1 MRHGPVKWWCHEAR
15 RDDKEIKRRGGIFA
29 GENRLHTLRAVDFF
43 RHSSWRGSEVRVG
56 IDEHDSSRAN
66 NRFDASGLRIHMIG
80 IGGCGMS
87 GAGRILAERGA
98 VVSGSDLNSFEGMGS
113 LVQRGVK
120 VSIGHRAEQ
129 VAEDVDLVVISAAI
143 PMSNPEL
150 QIAHRR
156 GVRVIKYA
164 ELLGELSR
172 GYRGI
177 AIAGTHGKS
186 TTTAMVAHIFRE
198 SGLDPT
204 FVIGAQS
211 EQLGG
216 SSAAGTGPHF
226 VVESCEY
233 GRSFLNLKP
242 HAAAILNIESDHLD
256 CYKNFEAI
264 VEAFSDFAR
273 LVDVAGIVI
282 CNGEDRW
289 AMEAS
294 AASGA
299 CVETFGFDE
308 SVDWRAINLAQDFGR
323 FSFDVQYRRVPV
335 LSTRLEVPG
344 QHNVRNV
351 LAAVALAYHCGAA
364 CHRISEAVTSFDG
377 IGRRLTL
384 RGRGSGVQIVDDYA
398 HHPTEIRVTIEA
410 VRSRYVPKR
419 IIVVFQPHQ
428 YDRTR
433 HFLDDFA
440 ASFHDVDEV
449 VVPDVYG
456 ARESER
462 DGVQVGSKE
471 LVSRICEKGGRACY
485 LPTLSAAA
493 EHVVAQATD
502 GDLVVTMGA
511 GDVWK
516 VADELVQRI
525 C

>member
-1 MRHGPVKWWCHEAR
+1 MHVRLDENGYG
-15 RDDKEIKRRGGIFA
+15 RGA
-29 GENRLHTLRAVDFF
+29 K
-43 RHSSWRGSEVRVG
+43 
-56 IDEHDSSRAN
+56 
-66 NRFDASGLRIHMIG
+66 RFDPAGLRIHMIG

-98 VVSGSDLNSFEGMGS
+98 LVSGSDLNSFEGIGS
-113 LVQRGVK
+113 LVQRGVR

-129 VAEDVDLVVISAAI
+129 VGEDVDLVVISAAI
-143 PMSNPEL
+143 PSSNPEL
-150 QIAHRR
+150 QIAQRR

-172 GYRGI
+172 GYQSI

-216 SSAAGTGPHF
+216 SSAAGAGPHF
-226 VVESCEY
+226 VVESCEFD
-233 GRSFLNLKP
+233 RSFLHLKP
-242 HAAAILNIESDHLD
+242 HAATILNIEPDHLD
-256 CYKNFEAI
+256 CFENIEAI

-273 LVDVAGIVI
+273 LVDVGGIVI

-294 AASGA
+294 AASSA
-299 CVETFGFDE
+299 KVETFGFE
-308 SVDWRAINLAQDFGR
+308 ETVHWRAVNLAQDFGR
-323 FSFDVQYRRVPV
+323 YSFDVCYRGVPV

-364 CHRISEAVTSFDG
+364 CHRIAEAVTSYEG
-377 IGRRLTL
+377 IGRRLTW
-384 RGRGSGVQIVDDYA
+384 RGEGSGVQIVDDYA

-410 VRSRYVPKR
+410 ARSRYLPKR

-428 YDRTR
+428 YERTR
-433 HFLDDFA
+433 YFLDELA
-440 ASFHDVDEV
+440 ASFDDVDEV
-449 VVPDVYG
+449 VVPDVYD
-456 ARESER
+456 ARESGH
-462 DGVQVGSKE
+462 DAVQVGSKE
-471 LVSRICEKGGRACY
+471 LVSRICEKGGRARY
-485 LPTLSAAA
+485 LPTLNAAA
-493 EHVVAQATD
+493 EHVMALATD